1 MVCRKKEKP
10 VWRFVMKK
18 RVGLYLTCLIVV
30 LATMNVS
37 AQKRK
42 ISDAELEENFIS
54 TRAEIGE
61 SHASGNRPELGP
73 VNLGTPTMVVQTM
86 RVGLYANTFTAGG
99 GISNEFASLH
109 HEFVTLTNT
118 AGTVSVIDLA
128 TGNEITTMQ
137 PGDLFDVRYDGTN
150 YVISVS
156 GSSNSVV
163 GPVRFVPQDES
174 NLFQIESILRST
186 LGVVNKPQYR
196 GEIEIAR
203 GSSTAAGRVN
213 LVNIIEVEKY
223 VRGVVANE
231 SIASF
236 HMDALKAQA
245 VAARGYAIA
254 NKGRYVGMGYPF
266 DIVDSSSS
274 QVYRGYLTEHV
285 RAVQATEESSGLVA
299 THNGSIISA
308 LYSSSFGG
316 YSDSNHWIFNLPSSQ
331 LPGTNVTPFLVGI
344 FDGEGTAPDLTDPT
358 IRETFWKNVV
368 PEGYDMCGRV
378 NNRFARWKMTIP
390 AADIKARL
398 TGNRYVL
405 ISGDLTGT
413 VIGVTPLVRMTGS
426 NRIASARIDL
436 TTGVAEVR
444 GWDNMRNVLG
454 RTVTSEAAVCPNSS
468 AIAANFTLTNPALIE
483 PYTDGGGAFAGVI
496 TYGGGWG
503 HNVGMSQYGAHGRG
517 SAGQDFIEILKS
529 YYTGVDIGTYP
540 ITVSSAVSSPN
551 LAQTFYSPG
560 SSGKVIIR
568 SNRMRSIAI
577 RINDTWLHRWLSGLP
592 SSVTEVDL
600 SPYLNAE
607 GLNTIEFDGLG
618 SRGEASVQVVVE

>member
-1 MVCRKKEKP
+1 
-10 VWRFVMKK
+10 MKK
-18 RVGLYLTCLIVV
+18 RVVLSFACLFLVVGLLTVP
-30 LATMNVS
+30 
-37 AQKRK
+37 AQKKR
-42 ISDAELEENFIS
+42 ISDAALEEDFIRS
-54 TRAEIGE
+54 RAKIGE

-73 VNLGTPTMVVQTM
+73 VNLGTPTQVVQVI

-109 HEFVTLTNT
+109 HEVVSLTNT
-118 AGTVSVIDLA
+118 DGVVAIIDLS

-137 PGDLFDVRYDGTN
+137 PGQTFDVSFDGTQ
-150 YVISVS
+150 YVVS
-156 GSSNSVV
+156 SGGSSQSVT
-163 GPVRFVPQDES
+163 GPVRFVPQSEA

-196 GEIEIAR
+196 GEIEISR
-203 GSSTAAGRVN
+203 GSSTTAERVN
-213 LVNIIEVEKY
+213 LVNIVEVEKY

-245 VAARGYAIA
+245 IAARGYAIA
-254 NKGRYVGMGYPF
+254 NKGRYVGLGYPF
-266 DIVDSSSS
+266 DIVDSSAS

-285 RAVQATEESSGLVA
+285 RAVQATDESTGLVA
-299 THNGSIISA
+299 THNGTIISA

-316 YSDSNHWIFNLPSSQ
+316 YSDSNHWIFNVPSNQ
-331 LPGTNVTPFLVGI
+331 LPGTNVTQFLIGI
-344 FDGEGTAPDLTDPT
+344 YDGEGTAPDLTDPVAH
-358 IRETFWKNVV
+358 EAFWKNIV

-413 VIGVTPLVRMTGS
+413 VIGVTPLLRMTGS

-436 TTGVAEVR
+436 TSGVAEVR

-454 RTVTSEAAVCPNSS
+454 RTVASEPAVCPDSA
-468 AIAANFTLTNPALIE
+468 AIAANFTLTNPSIIE

-517 SAGQDFIEILKS
+517 LAGQSFLEILRS
-529 YYTGVDIGTYP
+529 YYRGVDIGTYP
-540 ITVSSAVSSPN
+540 ISISSAPSAPVLS
-551 LAQTFYSPG
+551 QVFYSPNATG
-560 SSGKVIIR
+560 RVVIR
-568 SNRMRSIAI
+568 SSRLKSLAFRV
-577 RINDTWLHRWLSGLP
+577 NDAWLHTWLSGLDG
-592 SSVTEVDL
+592 SVTTVDL
-600 SPYLNAE
+600 SPYLVE
-607 GLNTIEFDGLG
+607 GLNTVEFEGLG
-618 SRGEASVQVVVE
+618 TRGTASIQVIVE